1 MKQFIIGGVRFLL
14 EIFIPAI
21 ALVMSDAVTTGAVLV
36 GANVVVTTERERG
49 LGTGLD
55 VTEG

>member
-1 MKQFIIGGVRFLL
+1 ML

-36 GANVVVTTERERG
+36 GAYVVVTAERERG

-55 VTEG
+55 VTEA